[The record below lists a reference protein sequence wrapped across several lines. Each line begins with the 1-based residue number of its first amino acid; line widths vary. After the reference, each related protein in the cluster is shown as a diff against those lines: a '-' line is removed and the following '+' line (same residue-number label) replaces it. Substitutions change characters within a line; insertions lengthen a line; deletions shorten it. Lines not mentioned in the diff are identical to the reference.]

1 MKRHWRILPLLFVAI
16 SCGGG
21 RDAAVFG
28 FLPENSAEANKA
40 AFQQCLDEGG
50 RIIVSRPGMYRVC
63 GTMLIKANTNLSFA
77 KGVIISREKPA
88 EGKDPQPLLMNA
100 GALDGSIDENISI
113 KGLLLQCN
121 GMGGNLEDTLV
132 VGLRGELAFLGVK
145 KLTIK
150 NSQVLGYPD
159 SNFGI
164 QVCDFENILLENL
177 HIEGIHDAIHLGAGR
192 DFIIRNSQF
201 RTDNDAVAMNALDFP
216 RNSPRIGWIENGLI
230 DNCVDLPD
238 PDAAVIGYFARMT
251 AGSFK
256 EWEEGM
262 PIQHQGDAVLH
273 NGRIYRSNGLRAHG
287 EMPSTVPP
295 THSSGTRK
303 LADGH
308 VWTMLQDKDITLAA
322 GVRNILFRNIHL
334 QRPRHL
340 GFNLH
345 FDHSDWNRSFYPGAE
360 NVTQSNITLEKIYIE
375 TNLPLLL
382 QARTPVD
389 HIRVRDSDIGRS
401 LIRLNIL
408 GYPGLEYENTVI
420 GFHNV
425 NAEDIQKTV
434 MAWFRPYEVIYN
446 DK

>member
-1 MKRHWRILPLLFVAI
+1 MKRQWRILPLLFVAI

-50 RIIVSRPGMYRVC
+50 RIVVSRPGMYRVC
-63 GTMLIKANTNLSFA
+63 GTLLIKANTKLSFA
-77 KGVIISREKPA
+77 KGVIISREIPA

-100 GALDGSIDENISI
+100 GAIDGSIDENISI
-113 KGLLLQCN
+113 EGLLLQCN
-121 GMGGNLEDTLV
+121 GMGGNLEDTPV

-145 KLTIK
+145 KLTIG
-150 NSQVLGYPD
+150 NSQVLGYPEK
-159 SNFGI
+159 SFGI
-164 QVCDFENILLENL
+164 QVCDFDDILLEDL
-177 HIEGIHDAIHLGAGR
+177 HVEGLHDAIHLGKGH
-192 DFIIRNSQF
+192 DFVIRNSQF
-201 RTDNDAVAMNALDFP
+201 RTDNDAVAMNGLDFP
-216 RNSPRIGWIENGLI
+216 MNSPRIGWIENGLVE
-230 DNCVDLPD
+230 NCVDLPD
-238 PDAAVIGYFARMT
+238 PDAAVIGYFSRMT

-262 PIQHQGDAVLH
+262 SIQHQGDAVLH
-273 NGRIYRSNGLRAHG
+273 NGRIYRSTGLREHG

-295 THSSGTRK
+295 THPSGTRK

-308 VWTMLQDKDITLAA
+308 VWTMLQDKDITLTA
-322 GVRNILFRNIHL
+322 GVRNIVFRNIHL

-345 FDHSDWNRSFYPGAE
+345 FDHSDWNRSFYPGAQ
-360 NVTQSNITLEKIYIE
+360 NVVQRNITLEKIYIE
-375 TNLPLLL
+375 SNVPLLL

-389 HIRVRDSDIGRS
+389 YIRVRDSDIGRS

-408 GYPGLEYENTVI
+408 GYPGVEYENTVI
-420 GFHNV
+420 GFHKV
-425 NAEDIQKTV
+425 NAEDLHKTV
-434 MAWFRPYEVIYN
+434 MAWFRPYEVVYD

>member
-1 MKRHWRILPLLFVAI
+1 MKRHWRILPLLFVAF

-21 RDAAVFG
+21 RDAAIFG
-28 FLPENSAEANKA
+28 FLPENSADANKA

-50 RIIVSRPGMYRVC
+50 RIVVSRPGMYRIC
-63 GTMLIKANTNLSFA
+63 GTLQIKANTNLSFA
-77 KGVIISREKPA
+77 KGVILSRENPA
-88 EGKDPQPLLMNA
+88 EGKNPLPLLMNS

-121 GMGGNLEDTLV
+121 GILGNLEDTPV
-132 VGLRGELAFLGVK
+132 VGLRGALAFLGVK

-150 NSQVLGYPD
+150 NSQVLGYPEP
-159 SNFGI
+159 NFGI
-164 QVCDFENILLENL
+164 QVCDFEKILLENL
-177 HIEGIHDAIHLGAGR
+177 HIEGIHDAIHLGTGR
-192 DFIIRNSQF
+192 DFIIRNSLF
-201 RTDNDAVAMNALDFP
+201 RTDNDAVAMNGLDFP
-216 RNSPRIGWIENGLI
+216 NNSPRIGWIENGLI

-262 PIQHQGDAVLH
+262 SIQHQGDAVLH
-273 NGRIYRSNGLRAHG
+273 NGRVYRTTGLRAHG

-295 THSSGTRK
+295 THPSGTRK

-308 VWTMLQDKDITLAA
+308 VWTMLQDKDISKTA
-322 GVRNILFRNIHL
+322 GVRNILFKNIHL

-340 GFNLH
+340 AFNLH
-345 FDHSDWNRSFYPGAE
+345 FDHGDWNRSFYPGAQS
-360 NVTQSNITLEKIYIE
+360 VSQSNITLDKIFIE

-389 HIRVRDSDIGRS
+389 HIRVRNSDIGRS

-408 GYPGLEYENTVI
+408 GYPGLEYENTVV

-446 DK
+446 EK